1 MLDHARAE
9 TLRAPRYAVA
19 TAAAMR
25 HAREHRSS
33 YMWPWEHEPRSIAHG
48 ILDDETYDWAAV
60 VEGTIES
67 GGWPLTVSETRLAE
81 AHTIARTA
89 TGIPVDPTGAA
100 GLAGLLELA
109 SAGAIGR
116 HERVAV
122 LFSGRLR

>member
-1 MLDHARAE
+1 
-9 TLRAPRYAVA
+9 
-19 TAAAMR
+19 
-25 HAREHRSS
+25 
-33 YMWPWEHEPRSIAHG
+33 MWPWEHEPHSIAHG

-81 AHTIARTA
+81 AHRIARAA

-109 SAGAIGR
+109 SAGGIGAG
-116 HERVAV
+116 ERVAV
-122 LFSGRLR
+122 LFSGRER